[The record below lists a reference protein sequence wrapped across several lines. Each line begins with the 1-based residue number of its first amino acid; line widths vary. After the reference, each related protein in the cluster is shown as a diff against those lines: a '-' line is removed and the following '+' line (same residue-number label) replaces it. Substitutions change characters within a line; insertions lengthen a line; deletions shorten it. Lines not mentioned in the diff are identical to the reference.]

1 MLAHLPK
8 DGARSGRSATI
19 SNVSRRQM
27 LGGTAAFVLA
37 VQFAPRS
44 AKAFT
49 PYPTG
54 AAGMPHGT
62 VNDPNVFIS
71 IAPDGTVTIVAHRSE
86 MGTGSRTSLPMVV
99 ADELEADWGKVK
111 IVQAPGDEP
120 RYGNQDTDG
129 SRSTRHFIQPMRQAG
144 AAMRTMLEQAAAK
157 KWGVDPSL
165 CRGKNHEVVLLKREK
180 SGEDSETG
188 KRIGY
193 GELAADAAALPVP
206 DVAKLR
212 YKTDKD
218 FRYIG
223 KGQVRITDLRDI
235 TMGRATYGSDV
246 KVPGTLVAMV
256 VRPPVVGGKVKS
268 YDPSEAF
275 KVAGVKEIF
284 EIPGEALPGKFAPL
298 GGIAVVATNTW
309 AAMQGRE
316 KLKVEWDDGPNAT
329 YNSAEFRDA
338 MLATARQP
346 GEVVRNQGDPDT
358 AFTKAAKVVSAEY
371 TQAHVAHAT
380 MEPPTATVSVTD
392 EKAEIWAPVQ
402 SPYGTR
408 EDVAKLLGLPIENVK
423 VNVTLL
429 GGGFGRKSK
438 CDFVQEAALISRR
451 MRAPVRVQWTREDD
465 LRHAYYHT
473 TSAERIEAALDGSGK
488 VTGWRHR
495 SVAPTILSTFAPDPG
510 LQMPLELGMGLVDTP
525 FAIPNIRM
533 ENGKA
538 MSHARIGWFRA
549 VSNIPRAFA
558 IQSFASEL
566 AAELGR
572 DPKDVLLELI
582 GPARVIDLKQA
593 GMPEKFWNYGEP
605 YEEFPIDTGRLRG
618 VVELAASK
626 AGWGQSL
633 PKGQGLGIAAHRS
646 FVSYVATVV
655 KVAVK
660 DDGTITVPEVH
671 TAIDAGFTINPE
683 RIRSQ
688 MEGAAVM
695 GLTLALYGGITFDKG
710 RVQQS
715 NFSDYA
721 MARMSN
727 YPKVVNT
734 HIVPHPFSV
743 HATGVGEPGV
753 PPFAP
758 ALANAIFA
766 ATGKRVRDLPIGDK
780 LKA

>member
-8 DGARSGRSATI
+8 DGAARRIATI
-19 SNVSRRQM
+19 TNVSRRSM
-27 LGGTAAFVLA
+27 LGGSAAFALALA
-37 VQFAPRS
+37 VAPRG
-44 AKAFT
+44 AKAFA

-62 VNDPNVFIS
+62 VNDPNVFVS

-99 ADELEADWGKVK
+99 ADELEADWAKVR

-129 SRSTRHFIQPMRQAG
+129 SRSTRHFIQPMRQVG

-157 KWGVDPSL
+157 KWGVEPSL
-165 CRGKNHEVVLLKREK
+165 CRARNHEVVLLKKEK
-180 SGEDSETG
+180 GEEVETG
-188 KRIGY
+188 KRVGY
-193 GELAADAAALPVP
+193 GELAAAAAALPVP
-206 DVAKLR
+206 DVAKIR
-212 YKTDKD
+212 YKKDKD

-235 TMGRATYGSDV
+235 TMGRATYGADV
-246 KVPGTLVAMV
+246 KVPGTLVAV
-256 VRPPVVGGKVKS
+256 VARPPVVGGTVKS
-268 YDPSEAF
+268 YDPSDAF

-284 EIPGEALPGKFAPL
+284 EIPGSAPPAKFAPL

-309 AAMQGRE
+309 AAMEGRDR
-316 KLKVEWDDGPNAT
+316 LKIEWDDGPNAS
-329 YNSAEFRDA
+329 YDSAAFRQE

-346 GEVVRNQGDPDT
+346 GEVVRNQGDPDA
-358 AFTKAAKVVSAEY
+358 AFGSAAKVVSAEY
-371 TQAHVAHAT
+371 TQAHVAHAP
-380 MEPPTATVSVTD
+380 MEPPSATVAVTG
-392 EKAEIWAPVQ
+392 EKAEVWAPVQ

-408 EDVAKLLGLPIENVK
+408 EDVAKLLGIPIENVK

-438 CDFVQEAALISRR
+438 CDYVQEAALISRKLGT
-451 MRAPVRVQWTREDD
+451 PVRVQWTREDD
-465 LRHAYYHT
+465 LRHGFYHT
-473 TSAERIEAALDGSGK
+473 TSAERIEAALDAAGK

-582 GPARVIDLKQA
+582 GPARVIDLKAA
-593 GMPEKFWNYGEP
+593 GMPETFWNYGEP
-605 YEEFPIDTGRLRG
+605 YEEFPIDTGRLRH
-618 VVELAASK
+618 VVELAAEK

-655 KVAVK
+655 KVNVAE
-660 DDGTITVPEVH
+660 DGTITVPEVN

-688 MEGAAVM
+688 IEGASVM

-721 MARMSN
+721 MARMNN